1 MGMLEPSRSPVEVTV
16 ELPFTVVFEPP
27 SRAELR
33 ALLALRRVWVAAA
46 LATLAVGTAVVLAE
60 LVRTDALAS
69 GPLVTLRVA
78 SRPAGASV
86 WLDDRARGVTP
97 LELAVPAGPHHLTLT
112 ASEALDSQ
120 LALQVGEA
128 GAALDVP
135 LLRRQPLLR
144 HVRPTLPGAG
154 LADVRLL
161 ANGQLA
167 LTVGVR
173 PGALGAWRLDPATGA
188 LEPLL
193 VQVSATRLVLAPDG
207 RHMAVL
213 GPEIGPPSVSVA
225 AAADEAGVPAP
236 SVVVWLLQAPFDQPA
251 GGWRPPPGE
260 VPLDARWSPAADGL
274 LVVTGPASSGA
285 SPLNHLWWLE
295 AASAQAHE
303 LQALPS
309 QVVPG
314 SETWSPD
321 GQHVTFVAHAGRLNA
336 LCVLGLADGS
346 FRYLADLEPSD
357 APPLAYPAV
366 GWSDDSQSVLF
377 TAPRDQPASAPIG
390 GWFTARPGN
399 GLFVARATDGLPT
412 LVRELDVGLPG
423 WQADGRVL
431 GLGRPDTSGPLAL
444 ELVDGSSGLQRLLEL
459 PFRPH
464 RGYAAAWNAG
474 HTRAIIADPTPEGSV
489 DYWVALLG
497 LEDAP

>member
-1 MGMLEPSRSPVEVTV
+1 V

-46 LATLAVGTAVVLAE
+46 LATLAVGTAVGLAE

-69 GPLVTLRVA
+69 GPLVTLRVV
-78 SRPAGASV
+78 SHPAGASV

-97 LELAVPAGPHHLTLT
+97 IELAVPVGPHQLTLK
-112 ASEALDSQ
+112 ASEALESQ
-120 LALQVGEA
+120 LALQVGDT
-128 GAALDVP
+128 GTTLDVP
-135 LLRRQPLLR
+135 LLRRQPLLL

-161 ANGQLA
+161 ADGQLA

-173 PGALGAWRLDPATGA
+173 PGALGAWRLDPRTGA
-188 LEPLL
+188 LAPLL
-193 VQVSATRLVLAPDG
+193 VHVNATRLGVAPDG
-207 RHMAVL
+207 RHLAVL
-213 GPEIGPPSVSVA
+213 GPEIGPLPATVA
-225 AAADEAGVPAP
+225 APADAAGAPA
-236 SVVVWLLQAPFDQPA
+236 SSVVWLLEAPFDHPT

-274 LVVTGPASSGA
+274 LVVTGPAASDA
-285 SPLNHLWWLE
+285 SPLRHLWWLD
-295 AASAQAHE
+295 AAAEQAHE

-336 LCVLGLADGS
+336 LCVLGVADGS
-346 FRYLADLEPSD
+346 FRYLADLEASD

-366 GWSDDSQSVLF
+366 GWSDDGQSVLF

-399 GLFVARATDGLPT
+399 GLFIAHVADGLPT

-423 WQADGRVL
+423 WQADGRVV
-431 GLGRPDTSGPLAL
+431 GLGRPDTNSPLAV
-444 ELVDGSSGLQRLLEL
+444 ELLDTSSGLQRLVEL

-464 RGYAAAWNAG
+464 RGYAAAWSPG
-474 HTRAIIADPTPEGSV
+474 HTRAIIADPTPEGTV

-497 LEDAP
+497 LEDVP